1 MYAWIWRHLPG
12 RWPTKTA
19 IAAGLVL
26 VAVLV
31 LWFAVFP
38 WLEPRLQF
46 DRGVV
51 EHGGPASPGPAP
63 TATAERP

>member
-12 RWPTKTA
+12 RWQTKTA
-19 IAAGLVL
+19 VALGLVL
-26 VAVLV
+26 AACLV

-38 WLEPRLQF
+38 WVEPKIQF

-51 EHGGPASPGPAP
+51 EHGTPASPGPAP
-63 TATAERP
+63 ATTTGRP